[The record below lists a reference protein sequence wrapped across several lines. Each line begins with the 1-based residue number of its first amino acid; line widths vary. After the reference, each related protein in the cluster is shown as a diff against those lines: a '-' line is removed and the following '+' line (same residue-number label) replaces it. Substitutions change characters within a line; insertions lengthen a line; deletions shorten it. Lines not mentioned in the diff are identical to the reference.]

1 MPKVKSMPAT
11 AYNRTIYTIRDYPR
25 LEREYDLLKKNIGVK
40 AVTYDGMPK
49 GTFQESGVEQYAIRM
64 ADLEQEIGVM
74 QELIDTIPAD
84 MREGI
89 LNNIYYNKTFPRNE
103 WGQMIPSLRTWQ
115 REKTKFITLAAR
127 KLKII

>member
-1 MPKVKSMPAT
+1 MPKVRSMPAT

-25 LEREYDLLKKNIGVK
+25 LVREYEQLKQNIGVK
-40 AVTYDGMPK
+40 ASNYDGMPK
-49 GTFQESGVEQYAIRM
+49 GTSMESGVEIIAIRLV
-64 ADLEQEIGVM
+64 DLEQEIGNM
-74 QELIDTIPAD
+74 QEIINTIPED

-103 WGQMIPSLRTWQ
+103 WGQLIPSLRTWQ
-115 REKTKFITLAAR
+115 REKTKFINLAAK